1 MIKQASSFGRNG
13 VQDYVFTRATAVI
26 IVLYVLWI
34 VGFMLFK
41 SDGSFIQWKS
51 FFESNFNK
59 VFTIITL
66 ISILIHAWIG
76 LWQVFTDYVKNT
88 LFRAILQFFVVT
100 VLMVYVIY
108 GFFILWGA

>member
-41 SDGSFIQWKS
+41 SDGSFIQWKTQ
-51 FFESNFNK
+51 NVK
-59 VFTIITL
+59 
-66 ISILIHAWIG
+66 
-76 LWQVFTDYVKNT
+76 YV
-88 LFRAILQFFVVT
+88 
-100 VLMVYVIY
+100 
-108 GFFILWGA
+108 